1 MKPSFTSGP
10 LKRIQPGRDR
20 SRAPHRVLESHFLS
34 YLPYDAR
41 MRLLLVED
49 DARIARFVAKGL
61 REQTYAVDVSA
72 TCDDALYQAA
82 INTYDLV
89 ILDVMIPGGDG
100 FSVCRELRK
109 SGQRMPIL
117 MLTARDAVEDRI
129 SGLDSGAD
137 DYLTKPFE
145 FRELLARLRALLR
158 RSGELRPAKI
168 TVADLVLDTAAQ
180 SVSRGGQTVPLTAKE
195 YALLEFLA
203 RNAGRVV
210 GRAEIAEH
218 VWDETFDPFSNLIE
232 VYINRVRRKID
243 ADSAKPLLQTRRGA
257 GYLLGSAADL
267 PSSDGAED
275 GASSRT
281 RLKSNPPTR
290 KSHA

>member
-1 MKPSFTSGP
+1 
-10 LKRIQPGRDR
+10 
-20 SRAPHRVLESHFLS
+20 
-34 YLPYDAR
+34 

-72 TCDDALYQAA
+72 TGDDALYQAA
-82 INTYDLV
+82 INTYDLI
-89 ILDVMIPGGDG
+89 ILDVMIPGRDG
-100 FSVCRELRK
+100 FEVCRELRK
-109 SGQRMPIL
+109 SGQRTPIL

-158 RSGELRPAKI
+158 RSVELRPAKI

-180 SVSRGGQTVPLTAKE
+180 TVSRNGQTVPLTAKE

-243 ADSAKPLLQTRRGA
+243 ADSPKPLLHTRRGA

-267 PSSDGAED
+267 STSDGSED
-275 GASSRT
+275 STSTRT
-281 RLKSNPPTR
+281 RLKANFPIR
-290 KSHA
+290 KNHA